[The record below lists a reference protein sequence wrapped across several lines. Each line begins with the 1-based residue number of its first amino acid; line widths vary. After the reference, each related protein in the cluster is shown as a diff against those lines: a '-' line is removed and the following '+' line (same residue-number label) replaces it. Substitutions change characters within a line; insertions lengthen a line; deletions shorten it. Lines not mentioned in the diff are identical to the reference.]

1 MTITVKEKEY
11 NIKYSFR
18 ALMIYENITHKSFN
32 PKTISDMIVFF
43 YSIVLASNKGCELL
57 FDDFLD
63 WIDENPD
70 KVNDFASWLNDTFTQ
85 NDQISPKP
93 DIKEETKKEAEEN
106 EKN

>member
-1 MTITVKEKEY
+1 MTITINEKEY

-43 YSIVLASNKGCELL
+43 YSIVLAANKGCELK

-70 KVNDFASWLNDTFTQ
+70 KITDFSSWLTDTFTQ
-85 NDQISPKP
+85 QDEISNKP
-93 DIKEETKKEAEEN
+93 EIKEEVKKEAEEN